1 MIHSGLT
8 AKISDIYIESLVES
22 AFQMNEFYVSKSSVD
37 VYIIHLR
44 VHFQPKYLPAP
55 SLSDIST
62 GLAWHRRR
70 KSQGSSPDQANSLD
84 AIPAT
89 A

>member
-1 MIHSGLT
+1 
-8 AKISDIYIESLVES
+8 
-22 AFQMNEFYVSKSSVD
+22 MNEFHVSTSSID
-37 VYIIHLR
+37 VYISHLR
-44 VHFQPKYLPAP
+44 VHFQPKYPPAP
-55 SLSDIST
+55 SLSDSST